1 MPPRP
6 AASGVGE
13 KKVVVIEL
21 EKLEGTYLELGYW
34 DEDIG
39 AEAYDDL

>member
-21 EKLEGTYLELGYW
+21 EKVAGTYLELGFW
-34 DEDIG
+34 DDDIG
-39 AEAYDDL
+39 TERYDEL